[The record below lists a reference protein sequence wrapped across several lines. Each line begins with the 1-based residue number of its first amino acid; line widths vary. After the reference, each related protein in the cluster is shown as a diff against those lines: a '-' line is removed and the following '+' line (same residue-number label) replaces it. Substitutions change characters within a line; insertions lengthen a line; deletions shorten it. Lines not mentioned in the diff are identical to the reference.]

1 MGTTN
6 LLRAEHALISK
17 KLALIEAALQ
27 TGPEGR
33 TALRQL
39 CPSLL
44 RRLVQHVHREADALA
59 IYSKRI
65 PSGRYLME
73 LDHAGEERLLRGVTT
88 LLSSGTRASASLV
101 TLRLTQAIERLE
113 QQMAR
118 QEEVVFPLVDEESGT
133 RRAAAIEES
142 ISPSM
147 SVNEILHRYPQ
158 TEPVFERLHINRL
171 WEGYESV
178 DELAWGHG
186 MDVSQ
191 VIEELRQVVAFPSY

>member
-1 MGTTN
+1 MGTTT
-6 LLRAEHALISK
+6 LLRAEHALLSK

-27 TGPEGR
+27 SGPEGR

-44 RRLVQHVHREADALA
+44 RRLVQHMHREADALA
-59 IYSKRI
+59 AYSQRV
-65 PSGRYLME
+65 PSGRYLMD
-73 LDHAGEERLLRGVTT
+73 LDHAGEERLLRGVAT
-88 LLSSGTRASASLV
+88 LLSSGLRASGPLV
-101 TLRLTQAIERLE
+101 TLRLAQAMERLA

-118 QEEVVFPLVDEESGT
+118 QEEVVFSLVDEANQP
-133 RRAAAIEES
+133 RRATHAGEPINA
-142 ISPSM
+142 SM

-158 TEPVFERLHINRL
+158 TEAVFERLRVNRL

-186 MDVSQ
+186 MEVSQ
-191 VIEELRQVVAFPSY
+191 VIEQLRQAVTFPSY